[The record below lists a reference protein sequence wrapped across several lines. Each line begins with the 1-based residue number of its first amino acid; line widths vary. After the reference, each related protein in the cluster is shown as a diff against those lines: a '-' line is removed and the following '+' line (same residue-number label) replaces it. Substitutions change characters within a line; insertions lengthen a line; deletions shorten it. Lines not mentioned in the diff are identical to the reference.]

1 MFERFTVSARSVVVL
16 AQEEA
21 RAQRH
26 HWIGTEHLVIALAR
40 EDGPTGTALRDAGAE
55 PATLRSELQR
65 LAGGEDLDADALSTL
80 GIDLAEVRRS
90 ADASFGAGALDDQPR
105 RKRRR
110 QSAPRGH
117 IPFTRRSKT
126 TLELAVREAVHL
138 KSSSIGAEHLLL
150 GVIREGHGLGLRL
163 LTDAG
168 IQPRELRET
177 ILERLRGGGGDL
189 SDSQLA

>member
-1 MFERFTVSARSVVVL
+1 MFERFTASARAMVVL

-21 RAQRH
+21 RSQRH
-26 HWIGTEHLVIALAR
+26 HWIGTEHLVIALAQD
-40 EDGPTGTALRDAGAE
+40 EGLAGTALRDAGAD

-65 LAGGEDLDADALSTL
+65 LAGAEDLDADALRTL

-90 ADASFGAGALDDQPR
+90 AEESFGAGALDDQPR

-117 IPFTRRSKT
+117 IPFTRRSKI
-126 TLELAVREAVHL
+126 TLELAVREAVHMR
-138 KSSSIGAEHLLL
+138 SSSIGAEHLLL

-168 IQPRELRET
+168 IDPRELRGT
-177 ILERLRGGGGDL
+177 ILERLRD
-189 SDSQLA
+189 AA